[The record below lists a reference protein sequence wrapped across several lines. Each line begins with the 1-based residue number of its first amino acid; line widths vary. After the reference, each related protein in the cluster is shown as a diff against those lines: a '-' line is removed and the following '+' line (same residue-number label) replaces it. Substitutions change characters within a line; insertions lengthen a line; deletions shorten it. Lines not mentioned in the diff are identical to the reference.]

1 MADNAL
7 LSSEFLIYKDLVE
20 ASPDLVCRFLPDTT
34 VTFANEALCRA
45 LEIERS
51 DLLGRRFFELIPEE
65 EIEPVGDT
73 LAALSPERPSASYLL
88 VFPLTGDDVYIVHWK
103 IRGYFSPEGR
113 LLEVHAFGRD
123 DAERVAANTLLAKR
137 ARREKRTAQ
146 IIADYAFCKSW
157 SEFNAI
163 TERALEVMG
172 AESGA
177 ERVNLFQLTTDVIET
192 THEWR
197 APGVLSQKELLQQ
210 MDANRCAWW
219 IEDIGRNGLF
229 FLPNPDA
236 IERHRGRD
244 DLKRLNIRS
253 LAVFPVEAE
262 GELKGV
268 VSLENIPEDG
278 LSPEMDFPLL
288 SSVSTVI
295 GKTLALLE
303 AGDKLQA
310 ADSMYRD
317 IVEKQSELIVRLA
330 PDSTITFCNHAY
342 ARFFGKS
349 PEDFIGK
356 KLAHFFS
363 ERYEHLS
370 ALTPEAPV
378 STIENRI
385 VMPDGS
391 VRWHVWHDAAFF
403 DGKGCLKEIQA
414 VGWDMTELIAAKQ
427 ARECE
432 RRRALALFENSPE
445 GILASWDGVHIGE
458 ANRAF
463 CRMAGCSRDETLGK
477 LFEEV
482 FPVAHGAGALHL
494 KHLVERA
501 DSGEPVVEEG
511 VLATKNGRRLFLSV
525 LALPVPDA
533 GESGKG
539 TYLFFRD
546 MTALK
551 ENESQLVANIGKLHA
566 AFSQTVEVLALT
578 VESRDPYTAGHQRRT
593 ALLSREIARR
603 MGLNEETC
611 CGIFLAAAIHDVGKI
626 SVPPEILSR
635 PGKLLD
641 IELSLVKTHA
651 EEGYKILNK
660 VDFPWKIAEIVRQ
673 HHERLDGSGYPKGL
687 KNDDIVL
694 EAKIIAVADTVEA
707 MASHRPYRPSLGIET
722 ALRFVEEGK
731 GRLFDRLVV
740 EKCQVLFDEGYAFD
754 DCYAPAELLQ

>member
-7 LSSEFLIYKDLVE
+7 LSLEFLIYKDLVE

-73 LAALSPERPSASYLL
+73 LASLSPE
-88 VFPLTGDDVYIVHWK
+88 
-103 IRGYFSPEGR
+103 
-113 LLEVHAFGRD
+113 
-123 DAERVAANTLLAKR
+123 
-137 ARREKRTAQ
+137 
-146 IIADYAFCKSW
+146 
-157 SEFNAI
+157 
-163 TERALEVMG
+163 
-172 AESGA
+172 
-177 ERVNLFQLTTDVIET
+177 
-192 THEWR
+192 
-197 APGVLSQKELLQQ
+197 
-210 MDANRCAWW
+210 
-219 IEDIGRNGLF
+219 
-229 FLPNPDA
+229 
-236 IERHRGRD
+236 
-244 DLKRLNIRS
+244 
-253 LAVFPVEAE
+253 
-262 GELKGV
+262 
-268 VSLENIPEDG
+268 
-278 LSPEMDFPLL
+278 
-288 SSVSTVI
+288 
-295 GKTLALLE
+295 
-303 AGDKLQA
+303 
-310 ADSMYRD
+310 
-317 IVEKQSELIVRLA
+317 
-330 PDSTITFCNHAY
+330 
-342 ARFFGKS
+342 
-349 PEDFIGK
+349 
-356 KLAHFFS
+356 
-363 ERYEHLS
+363 
-370 ALTPEAPV
+370 
-378 STIENRI
+378 
-385 VMPDGS
+385 
-391 VRWHVWHDAAFF
+391 
-403 DGKGCLKEIQA
+403 
-414 VGWDMTELIAAKQ
+414 
-427 ARECE
+427 
-432 RRRALALFENSPE
+432 
-445 GILASWDGVHIGE
+445 
-458 ANRAF
+458 RAF

-525 LALPVPDA
+525 LALPVPDT

-551 ENESQLVANIGKLHA
+551 ENESQLIANIGKLHA
-566 AFSQTVEVLALT
+566 AFSQTVEVLAFT

-603 MGLNEETC
+603 MGLDEETC

-626 SVPPEILSR
+626 SVPSEILSR

-673 HHERLDGSGYPKGL
+673 HHERLDGSGYPRGL

-731 GRLFDRLVV
+731 GRLFNRLVV